1 MWRFVKLKM
10 DKEKF
15 YLLINQSIMSSKKYK
30 NKLKKTNFNG
40 LSVMQQIKAARKA
53 SRDEE
58 IRLHGKPLKI
68 SSIVSSKQKYNR
80 KVAMNNLF
88 PED

>member
-15 YLLINQSIMSSKKYK
+15 YLLINQSIMSSKKSK
-30 NKLKKTNFNG
+30 NKLKKTNFNR
-40 LSVMQQIKAARKA
+40 LSVMQQLKAARKA

-58 IRLHGKPLKI
+58 IRLHRIPLKI
-68 SSIVSSKQKYNR
+68 TPFVSSKHKYNR
-80 KVAMNNLF
+80 KVAMNTLC